1 LLGSKYLKS
10 LIISLAFQGDTL
22 KLQNTTIPTT
32 LQHLIVSHCSHVL
45 VAGDALSSM
54 AFLAS
59 VEISEVDS
67 LQLEERA
74 FFYEPHSLVF
84 GQIEGKWVHEM
95 YPERVQDVKIMLN
108 NISDVEFPR
117 FSFGGH
123 IEEISMEDVR
133 VSRFNPY
140 SLASTYSVIRT
151 LRLDKCSID
160 YFAFQVNLLITL

>member
-1 LLGSKYLKS
+1 MGFFT
-10 LIISLAFQGDTL
+10 FQGDTL
-22 KLQNTTIPTT
+22 KLHNTTIPRT

-54 AFLAS
+54 DYLSS
-59 VEISEVDS
+59 VDISHVDS

-74 FFYEPHSLVF
+74 LFYEPHKLVF
-84 GQIEGKWVHEM
+84 GQIEGRWLHEM
-95 YPERVQDVKIMLN
+95 YPDRRQDVKIMLS

-133 VSRFNPY
+133 VSRFNSY

-151 LRLDKCSID
+151 LKLDRCSVD
-160 YFAFQVNLLITL
+160 YFAFQVSLRLLRFLIKEFNF